1 MLEWSFVYIVFMANK
16 INISLLF
23 EPLYVLPTRLTNTQE
38 CLESSLQ
45 EKENTL
51 AKTSEKLELIAGL
64 HESLSQKE
72 LQLKEVSD
80 KLLQSELSVS
90 CSLLAPVLLL
100 FVSTI
105 NSLTVF
111 SSV

>member
-1 MLEWSFVYIVFMANK
+1 MSKSAIVRFV
-16 INISLLF
+16 S
-23 EPLYVLPTRLTNTQE
+23 TRLTNTQE

-64 HESLSQKE
+64 RESLSQKE

-100 FVSTI
+100 FVSTTD
-105 NSLTVF
+105 SLTVL